1 MAPPLLLDDD
11 GEANSVSL
19 NKYTTLLSILLEY
32 HYYDCGKQN
41 SSPHLHVYI
50 GSGFDRNVT
59 ICGDRRGFTNL
70 YHHHTHHVNTL
81 LYTIN
86 MYQHFQ

>member
-19 NKYTTLLSILLEY
+19 NKYNTLLSILLEY

-41 SSPHLHVYI
+41 STSPHLHVYI
-50 GSGFDRNVT
+50 GSGMLQSVGIDGASPT
-59 ICGDRRGFTNL
+59 YITTT
-70 YHHHTHHVNTL
+70 HT
-81 LYTIN
+81 
-86 MYQHFQ
+86 M